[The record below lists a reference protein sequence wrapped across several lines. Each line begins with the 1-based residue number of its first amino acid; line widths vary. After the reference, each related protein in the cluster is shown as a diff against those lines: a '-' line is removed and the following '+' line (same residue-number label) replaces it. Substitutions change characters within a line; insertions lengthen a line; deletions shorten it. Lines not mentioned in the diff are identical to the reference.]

1 VNHPLPPSLPR
12 GEGKG
17 EGEYKR
23 TGRRLNMKKRLAFM
37 VFLILLASAV
47 LVTQYGSAQAEVITL
62 KAINAWPKNSAEGNT
77 SLNFFLESVEK
88 LVAQKYPG
96 ELKINMIGGPEVV
109 KIQDQ
114 VQSAQTGMVDIVHT
128 TNAYYV
134 HLLPEADAMKLSH
147 LTPWEE
153 RASGAW
159 AYYNDMHEKKLGL
172 YFIGRIGTDLPF
184 SLYLTKPIK
193 TADLK
198 GFNIRVSPMYI
209 QLVKG
214 LGGNPL
220 VIPPTEVYSALER
233 NVCDGYGWPAIGIRE
248 WGWEKYTK
256 YIVEPS
262 FYSGPHPMVMNLK
275 VWNGLPQKFKDVINQ
290 AALEA
295 ERKTVAFYEAERKKE
310 IPLLK
315 QAGLQVIDLPPAE
328 KEKFLKIAD
337 DEGWK
342 DVLAKCPETGPKLRA
357 LLTKKK

>member
-1 VNHPLPPSLPR
+1 
-12 GEGKG
+12 
-17 EGEYKR
+17 
-23 TGRRLNMKKRLAFM
+23 MKKRLAFTFFV
-37 VFLILLASAV
+37 VFFAFTV
-47 LVTQYGSAQAEVITL
+47 LVTQYGLAKAETFTL
-62 KAINAWPKNSAEGNT
+62 KAVTAWPKNASDNK
-77 SLNFFLESVEK
+77 SLDFFLESVAQQ
-88 LVAQKYPG
+88 VAKKYPG
-96 ELKINMIGGPEVV
+96 ELKINLVGGPEAV

-114 VQSAQTGMVDIVHT
+114 VHAAQTGMVDIVHT

-134 HLLPEADAMKLSH
+134 HLLPEADAMKLSDF
-147 LTPWEE
+147 TPWEE
-153 RASGAW
+153 RANGAW
-159 AYYNDMHEKKLGL
+159 AYYNDLHEKKLGL
-172 YFIGRIGTDLPF
+172 YFLGRIGTDLPF

-198 GFNIRVSPMYI
+198 GFNIRVSPMYL

-214 LGGNPL
+214 LGGNP
-220 VIPPTEVYSALER
+220 VMIPPTEVYTALER
-233 NVCDGYGWPAIGIRE
+233 NVVDGYGWPAFGIRE
-248 WGWEKYTK
+248 WSWEKYTK

-275 VWNGLPQKFKDVINQ
+275 TWNGLAKKFQDVINQ
-290 AALEA
+290 AAMEA
-295 ERKTVAFYEAERKKE
+295 EKKTVALYEELRKKE

>member
-1 VNHPLPPSLPR
+1 M
-12 GEGKG
+12 
-17 EGEYKR
+17 KR
-23 TGRRLNMKKRLAFM
+23 KLVLA
-37 VFLILLASAV
+37 ILAV
-47 LVTQYGSAQAEVITL
+47 LFASGAVTVSPGWAAETITL
-62 KAINAWPKNSAEGNT
+62 KAITAWPKNSAEGNQ
-77 SLNFFLESVEK
+77 SLDFFLESVEK
-88 LVAQKYPG
+88 QVAQKYPG
-96 ELKINMIGGPEVV
+96 ELKINLVGGPEVV
-109 KIQDQ
+109 KINDQ
-114 VQSAQTGMVDIVHT
+114 VQAAQTGMVDIVHT

-159 AYYNDMHEKKLGL
+159 AYYNDMHEKKLGI

-184 SLYLTKPIK
+184 NLYLTKPIK

-198 GFNIRVSPMYI
+198 GFNIRVSPMYL

-214 LGGNPL
+214 LGGNPV
-220 VIPPTEVYSALER
+220 VIPPTEVYTALER
-233 NVCDGYGWPAIGIRE
+233 KVVDGYGWPAIGIRE
-248 WGWEKYTK
+248 WGWEKHTK

-275 VWNGLPQKFKDVINQ
+275 TWNGLPEKFKNVLNQ
-290 AALEA
+290 AAMEA
-295 ERKTVAFYEAERKKE
+295 ERNTVAFYEAERKKE

-342 DVLAKCPETGPKLRA
+342 DVLQKNPTTGPKLRE

>member
-1 VNHPLPPSLPR
+1 M
-12 GEGKG
+12 
-17 EGEYKR
+17 KR
-23 TGRRLNMKKRLAFM
+23 KL
-37 VFLILLASAV
+37 VFTTLAV
-47 LVTQYGSAQAEVITL
+47 LFASGVFTVSTGVAAETITL
-62 KAINAWPKNSAEGNT
+62 KALNAWPPNSAEGNT

-114 VQSAQTGMVDIVHT
+114 VQAAQTGMVDIVHT

-147 LTPWEE
+147 LRPWEE

-193 TADLK
+193 IADLK
-198 GFNIRVSPMYI
+198 GFNIRVSPMYL

-233 NVCDGYGWPAIGIRE
+233 KVCDGYGWPAIGIRE

-275 VWNGLPQKFKDVINQ
+275 RWNGLSQKFKDVINQ
-290 AALEA
+290 AATEA
-295 ERKTVAFYEAERKKE
+295 EKKTVAFYHEEEKKE
-310 IPLLK
+310 MALLK
-315 QAGLQVIDLPPAE
+315 QAGLEVIDLPPAE
-328 KEKFLKIAD
+328 KAKFLKVAD

-342 DVLAKCPETGPKLRA
+342 DVLEKCPQTGPKLRE
-357 LLTKKK
+357 LLSKKK